1 MGCFTTIIIRVT
13 MESTTDVYDVA
24 IIGAGMIGSSAVKYM
39 SEDSYSVK
47 TILIGPSEPQ
57 SGIHGA
63 WFDEGRITRKLDK
76 NHVWRNLGR
85 YVIQCSRYI
94 LNVKCILKL

>member
-1 MGCFTTIIIRVT
+1 MASTI
-13 MESTTDVYDVA
+13 DVYDVA
-24 IIGAGMIGSSAVKYM
+24 IIGAGMIGSSAAKYM
-39 SEDSYSVK
+39 SEDTYSVK

-85 YVIQCSRYI
+85 LNI
-94 LNVKCILKL
+94 LFGQFS

>member
-1 MGCFTTIIIRVT
+1 MA
-13 MESTTDVYDVA
+13 STNDVYDVA
-24 IIGAGMIGSSAVKYM
+24 IIGAGMIGSSAAKYM

-85 YVIQCSRYI
+85 YVIQCSRISTWI
-94 LNVKCILKL
+94 LIEIIGTHSCIFCQD

>member
-1 MGCFTTIIIRVT
+1 MA
-13 MESTTDVYDVA
+13 STNDVYDVA
-24 IIGAGMIGSSAVKYM
+24 IIGAGMIGSSAAKYM

-85 YVIQCSRYI
+85 YVIQCSRMSTWI
-94 LNVKCILKL
+94 LIEIIGTHSCIFCQD

>member
-1 MGCFTTIIIRVT
+1 MA
-13 MESTTDVYDVA
+13 STNDVYDVA
-24 IIGAGMIGSSAVKYM
+24 IIGAGMIGSSAAKYM
-39 SEDSYSVK
+39 SEDSVK

-85 YVIQCSRYI
+85 YVIQCSRMSTWI
-94 LNVKCILKL
+94 LIEIIGTHSCIFCQD

>member
-1 MGCFTTIIIRVT
+1 MA
-13 MESTTDVYDVA
+13 STTDVYDVA
-24 IIGAGMIGSSAVKYM
+24 IIGAGMIGSSAAKYM

-85 YVIQCSRYI
+85 YVIQCSRMSTWI
-94 LNVKCILKL
+94 LIEIIGTHSCIFCQD